1 MRSSWKTGDKDMDRH
16 IAMVALVVR
25 DYDEAI
31 DFYTRRAG
39 FDLIEDTPLQ
49 AGKRWVVVAPRG
61 SAARLLLAKAASDSQ
76 RSRVGDQAGGR
87 VILFLETDDFWRDYR
102 DMKARGVEFLEEPR
116 TESYGVVA
124 QFKDLYGNKWDLL
137 QRQLP

>member
-1 MRSSWKTGDKDMDRH
+1 MDRQ
-16 IAMVALVVR
+16 IAMATLVVR

-39 FDLIEDTPLQ
+39 FDLIEDTPLP

-61 SAARLLLAKAASDSQ
+61 SAARLLLAKASTDSQ

-102 DMKARGVEFLEEPR
+102 DMKARGVEFLEVPR
-116 TESYGVVA
+116 AESYGVVA
-124 QFKDLYGNKWDLL
+124 QTAADSLRF
-137 QRQLP
+137 PPE